1 MGQEIRSR
9 AIGCLL
15 GQLSGDALG
24 SLVEFET
31 PQQIRQ
37 KYPLGVREIHD
48 GGTWNTIAGQPTDD
62 SEMALALARSIV
74 ANGSY
79 VQDAARKAYEDW
91 LHSRPFD
98 IGNTVRDGLD
108 YLPNHESQANGA
120 LMRIAPLGIFG
131 AGLPLQQVGAW
142 AEQDAVITHPHPVCR
157 QINNLFARAI
167 SHAIATGPTP
177 RELYDSILQWAK
189 ELAVLPAVHDVIT
202 AAEHAP
208 PDDFTHQ
215 QGWVMIAFRNAL
227 FQLLS
232 AASLEEGVVQT
243 IAGGGD
249 TDTNAAIAGALLG
262 AVHGEQAI
270 PTQWRQ
276 GILSCR
282 PEQGRENVHRPRPEV
297 YWPVDAVELA
307 ERLSGTLDT
316 SAKA

>member
-1 MGQEIRSR
+1 MDQQIRSR

-24 SLVEFET
+24 SLVEFQT
-31 PQQIRQ
+31 PQQICQR
-37 KYPLGVREIHD
+37 YPLGVREMRD

-62 SEMALALARSIV
+62 SEMALALARTLV
-74 ANGSY
+74 AEGTY
-79 VQDAARKAYEDW
+79 VQDAARKVYADW
-91 LHSRPFD
+91 LRSNPFD

-108 YLPNHESQANGA
+108 ALPNHDSQANGA

-131 AGLPLQQVGAW
+131 AGLPLMQVGAW

-177 RELYDSILQWAK
+177 RELYEAIRTWAK
-189 ELAVLPAVHDVIT
+189 ALAVLPAVQDVIA
-202 AAEHAP
+202 AAEYTP
-208 PDDFTHQ
+208 PTDFTHQ
-215 QGWVMIAFRNAL
+215 QGWVMIAFQNAL
-227 FQLLS
+227 FQLLN
-232 AASLEEGVVQT
+232 APSLEEGVVRT

-262 AVHGEQAI
+262 AVHGEAAI
-270 PTQWRQ
+270 PAQWRQ
-276 GILSCR
+276 SVLFCR
-282 PEQGRENVHRPRPEV
+282 PEQGRANVHRPRPQI

-307 ERLSGTLDT
+307 EQLVVTG
-316 SAKA
+316 

>member
-1 MGQEIRSR
+1 MQAEIRSR

-24 SLVEFET
+24 SLVEFQT
-31 PQQIRQ
+31 PEKILQ
-37 KYPLGVREIHD
+37 KYPDGVRLMHD

-62 SEMALALARSIV
+62 SEMALGLARSIV
-74 ANGSY
+74 AEGTY

-91 LHSRPFD
+91 LHSHPFD

-108 YLPNHESQANGA
+108 YLPNHDSQANGA

-131 AGLPLQQVGAW
+131 ARFSLEQVGEW
-142 AEQDAVITHPHPVCR
+142 AERDAIITHPNPVCQ

-167 SHAIATGPTP
+167 AHAIATGPTP
-177 RELYDSILQWAK
+177 ADLFEAIQGWSDDLGVST
-189 ELAVLPAVHDVIT
+189 AVRDVIE
-202 AAEHAP
+202 AAQYAP
-208 PDDFTHQ
+208 PGDFIHQ
-215 QGWVMIAFRNAL
+215 QGWVMIAFRNVL
-227 FQLLS
+227 FQLLN
-232 AASLEEGVVQT
+232 APSLEEGVVQT

-270 PTQWRQ
+270 PAQWRQ
-276 GILSCR
+276 SALSCR
-282 PEQGRENVHRPRPEV
+282 PEQGRANVHRPRPEI

-307 ERLSGTLDT
+307 ERLLDIGRRCQ
-316 SAKA
+316 